1 MELNKNKLWIEL
13 CKEMPYEFSYALS
26 HLIDPTIFHIINEVE
41 NNQQK
46 VEIYIIY
53 DDNNDNQRLLIFD
66 NGSGL
71 TLKEIY
77 KITNFETNASKG
89 WKQWVRTLQWL
100 SNNAKIYSQRI
111 NEENG
116 YIFSVKSQIENFEVG
131 PIKKVSKNE
140 FSSRTKF
147 NNGLLMQ
154 IDISKKMSIK
164 EFQENCQTLNRIY
177 QKYVNLDK
185 VGFKAI
191 YRSYN
196 TFFDCS
202 QSEPTEINSYR
213 KAEFL
218 KHIKKPEFFE
228 YQDNNKKLIINEK
241 IDLDNRTINIKG
253 YAAILKKPNYELSG
267 IYCYSSNKLIMGA
280 LPNSTY
286 KPYKIFGN
294 NQDNEFNSLY
304 AEIEFTN
311 VPISITGDKFKIDE
325 TTENK
330 IVNLLASILG
340 NKGETNASKSLTGKI
355 NTVYQSTTVLPI
367 ETIEQYS
374 NLSENIIDSLR
385 VTNAIIDVKLEQ
397 IKKNKK
403 EVNLYTIKDEY
414 GKEYKIQLIRATNKE
429 AGGYWIKKKYI
440 EDTILVYFNYEHPFF
455 RPIISSKRSYNAF
468 CEFIIYYI
476 IAEERAINEGASV
489 EELKILIDNYLRKG
503 N

>member
-1 MELNKNKLWIEL
+1 MELKQNKLWTEL
-13 CKEMPYEFSYALS
+13 CKEIPYEFSYALS
-26 HLIDPTIFHIINEVE
+26 HIIDPTIFHIINELDT
-41 NNQQK
+41 NNKK

-53 DDNNDNQRLLIFD
+53 DANNERLLVFD

-77 KITNFETNASKG
+77 KITNFETTNSKG
-89 WKQWVRTLQWL
+89 WKQWIRAMQWL

-111 NEENG
+111 DEENG
-116 YIFSVKSQIENFEVG
+116 YIFSIKSQIDNFEISN
-131 PIKKVSKNE
+131 IKKVSKNE
-140 FSSRTKF
+140 FVSRTKF

-154 IDISKKMSIK
+154 IDVNKKLNIK
-164 EFQENCQTLNRIY
+164 EFQMHCQTLNNIY

-185 VGFKAI
+185 VGFRAI
-191 YRSYN
+191 YRHSDK
-196 TFFDCS
+196 FFDCS
-202 QSEPTEINSYR
+202 QSEPAEISSYR

-218 KHIKKPEFFE
+218 KHIPKPEFFE
-228 YQDNNKKLIINEK
+228 YQANNKKLIINEK

-253 YAAILKKPNYELSG
+253 YAAILKNPNGEVSG

-286 KPYKIFGN
+286 KPYKIFGD

-311 VPISITGDKFKIDE
+311 VPISITGDKFKINE
-325 TTENK
+325 VTENK
-330 IVNLLASILG
+330 IINLLTSILG
-340 NKGETNASKSLTGKI
+340 KQGETNASKSLTGKI
-355 NTVYQSTTVLPI
+355 NTVYQSTAVLPI

-374 NLSENIIDSLR
+374 NVSENIIDSLR

-429 AGGYWIKKKYI
+429 ASGYWIKKKYV
-440 EDTILVYFNYEHPFF
+440 DDAILVYFNYEHPFF

>member
-1 MELNKNKLWIEL
+1 MELKQNKLWIEL
-13 CKEMPYEFSYALS
+13 CKEIPYEFSYALS
-26 HLIDPTIFHIINEVE
+26 HLIDPTIFHIINEIE
-41 NNQQK
+41 TNNKK
-46 VEIYIIY
+46 VEIYVIY
-53 DDNNDNQRLLIFD
+53 DANNQRLLIFD

-77 KITNFETNASKG
+77 KITNFETTTSKG
-89 WKQWVRTLQWL
+89 WKQWIRAMQWL

-111 NEENG
+111 DEENG
-116 YIFSVKSQIENFEVG
+116 YIFSIRSQIENFEISN
-131 PIKKVSKNE
+131 IKKVSKNE
-140 FSSRTKF
+140 FVSRTKF
-147 NNGLLMQ
+147 TNGLLMQ
-154 IDISKKMSIK
+154 IDINKKLSIK
-164 EFQENCQTLNRIY
+164 EFQMHCQTLNSIY

-191 YRSYN
+191 YRQSDK
-196 TFFDCS
+196 FFDCS
-202 QSEPTEINSYR
+202 KLEPAEINSYR

-218 KHIKKPEFFE
+218 KHIQKPEFFE
-228 YQDNNKKLIINEK
+228 YQANNKKLIINEK

-253 YAAILKKPNYELSG
+253 YAAILKNPNCEISG

-286 KPYKIFGN
+286 KPYKIFGD

-311 VPISITGDKFKIDE
+311 VPISITGDKFKINE
-325 TTENK
+325 ITENK
-330 IVNLLASILG
+330 IVNLLTSILG
-340 NKGETNASKSLTGKI
+340 KQGETNASKSLTGKI
-355 NTVYQSTTVLPI
+355 NTVYQSTAVLPI

-429 AGGYWIKKKYI
+429 ASGYWIKKKYA
-440 EDTILVYFNYEHPFF
+440 DDAILVYFNYEHPFF